1 MLFFI
6 TLMTS
11 TGILLKMILYGP
23 TFAEISYYMMPQMS
37 VKRKQ
42 ILMFC

>member
-23 TFAEISYYMMPQMS
+23 TFAEISYMMPQMS